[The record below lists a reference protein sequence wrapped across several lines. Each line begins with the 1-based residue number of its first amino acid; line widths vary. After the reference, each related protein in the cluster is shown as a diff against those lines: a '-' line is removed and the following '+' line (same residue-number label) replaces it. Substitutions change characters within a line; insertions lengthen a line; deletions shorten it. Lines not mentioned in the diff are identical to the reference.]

1 VDDRLEN
8 HAQFLIAKPTAMKV
22 FFLTIGLVCA
32 GLLAGVLPAVALDGV
47 VVIAN
52 KSVPVNSISSAALKN
67 IYTGRTMYWED
78 GQSVKLA
85 MLDGLIADETDAA
98 LAEVSGMDSTSQFN
112 TFWQRMVFSGRGQQ
126 PQKFGDTAALVA
138 YVAATKGAIAIVLAD
153 AQLKGV
159 KKIEVK

>member
-1 VDDRLEN
+1 MKSI
-8 HAQFLIAKPTAMKV
+8 FLK
-22 FFLTIGLVCA
+22 IGLVCVV
-32 GLLAGVLPAVALDGV
+32 LLAGVLQAAALDGV

-52 KSVPVNSISSAALKN
+52 KTVPADSVSAAELKD
-67 IYTGRTMYWED
+67 IYTGRTTYWMD

-85 MLDGLIADETDAA
+85 VLDDQSTDQTDAA
-98 LAEVSGMDSTSQFN
+98 LEEVSGMDTSHFK

-153 AQLKGV
+153 ADLNGV
-159 KKIEVK
+159 KKLEVK

>member
-1 VDDRLEN
+1 MKSI
-8 HAQFLIAKPTAMKV
+8 FLK
-22 FFLTIGLVCA
+22 IGLVCVV
-32 GLLAGVLPAVALDGV
+32 LLAGVLQAAALDGV

-52 KSVPVNSISSAALKN
+52 KTVPADSVSAAELKD
-67 IYTGRTMYWED
+67 IYTGRTTYWMD

-85 MLDGLIADETDAA
+85 VLDDQITDQTDAA
-98 LAEVSGMDSTSQFN
+98 LEEVSGMDTSHFK

-153 AQLKGV
+153 ADLNGV
-159 KKIEVK
+159 KKLEVK